1 MTGTLVIIFIV
12 SAVAAFAAG
21 WLVGR
26 KWNTKVEAKLRDELD
41 KIRSLGR

>member
-1 MTGTLVIIFIV
+1 MTEVMVVSIV
-12 SAVAAFAAG
+12 VGAACFVAG

-26 KWNTKVEAKLRDELD
+26 KWNTKVESKLREELD

>member
-1 MTGTLVIIFIV
+1 MTGTLIMIFIA
-12 SAVAAFAAG
+12 SAVAVFAAG

-26 KWNTKVEAKLRDELD
+26 KWNKKVESKLREELD

>member
-1 MTGTLVIIFIV
+1 MTEVMVIIFIASV
-12 SAVAAFAAG
+12 VAAFAAG

-26 KWNTKVEAKLRDELD
+26 KWNTKVESKLREELD